1 MLRHQEKEIFK
12 ELDQLIDIGKY
23 GPKGF
28 IESGD
33 GLAHRFKNLNNGL
46 LEQPPSNPGQIAT
59 YAYVISRRTA
69 IIPVDN
75 IFPECFVLTK
85 MAPQIPK
92 LVCVANPKRCWVGK
106 NCMETLLSRL
116 GRLAQYHESWR
127 LFILYWLYQNS
138 LMGLA
143 VRARDSNMRVISI
156 NPHALDYFIFRGE
169 KYLIKF

>member
-1 MLRHQEKEIFK
+1 MRTQKDIIFK
-12 ELDQLIDIGKY
+12 ELEQLIDIGDY

-46 LEQPPSNPGQIAT
+46 LEQPPSDPGQIAT
-59 YAYVISRRTA
+59 YAYVISNRTA

-85 MAPQIPK
+85 SFPQIPK
-92 LVCVANPKRCWVGK
+92 LVCIANPRKCWVGQ
-106 NCMETLLSRL
+106 NCMGILLSRL
-116 GRLAQYHESWR
+116 GRLAQCHENWR
-127 LFILYWLYQNS
+127 LFILYWLYKNS

-143 VRARDSNMRVISI
+143 VREKDSNMRII
-156 NPHALDYFIFRGE
+156 TLNPHALDYFILRGE